1 MSFRDKKLP
10 YKNETAL
17 KDRIEELIGAQSVRA
32 YAAQVGV
39 SDTMVRKYLKGG
51 VPGLDVAVRI
61 CENSGVNLEWFATGE
76 GEKYVNTPE
85 TSGNDVPKDS
95 EKDPSF
101 GDEFALVDGYHVTIG
116 EIGCS
121 IDELK
126 VRRRLAFRHKWLE
139 WKGFNADDLKIFFV
153 QSYLEGGTISGGDS
167 VMINTADT
175 KPADGVFA
183 ININDSILIRWFSV
197 RVDGSVEVYK
207 DINHDASEV
216 ISQDA
221 FAEIKIL
228 GRVVWLGKDFS

>member
-1 MSFRDKKLP
+1 MP

-17 KDRIEELIGAQSVRA
+17 KDRIEDLIGDQSVRA

-61 CENSGVNLEWFATGE
+61 CENSGVNLQWFATGE
-76 GEKYVNTPE
+76 GEKYVSKSNH
-85 TSGNDVPKDS
+85 GDDVAADS
-95 EKDPSF
+95 EQESSF

-121 IDELK
+121 LDELK

-139 WKGFNADDLKIFFV
+139 WRGFNAEDLKIFFV

-183 ININDSILIRWFSV
+183 INVNDSILIRWFSI

-207 DINHDASEV
+207 DINHEPSEV

-221 FAEIKIL
+221 FSEIKIL